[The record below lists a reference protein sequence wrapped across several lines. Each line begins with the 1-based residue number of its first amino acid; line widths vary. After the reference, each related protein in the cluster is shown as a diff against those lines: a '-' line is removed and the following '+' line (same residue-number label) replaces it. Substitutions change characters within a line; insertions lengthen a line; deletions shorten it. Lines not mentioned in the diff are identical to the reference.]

1 MVTKRNKP
9 SFRRTTGVLSL
20 LFVSS
25 VVGVGAGE
33 ALAMTAGASRCD
45 VTVPELI
52 GDLPVHDPL
61 FARAL
66 FLNDGNESVAIICLD
81 MIAPW
86 FAEVRDKIQ
95 QELGVSRVLVNCS
108 HTHSNG
114 RGVGSTPQWRARVGE
129 LIYEVVAEAVA
140 NQVPVSLHRGRA
152 PVKIAHN
159 RYGDAFTQEVV
170 PWVNVLEV
178 RKTSG
183 KPLAV
188 LFEHPAHPVIA
199 MTHSGISADY
209 PGYAVRRVTASLGE
223 DVVSLFA
230 QGCSG
235 NINADHVAGGH
246 AHAKA
251 IGNELGDAVLVA
263 LKTTIP
269 IQAKTISLRT
279 KTIMLNLHL
288 PTIKRWEKM
297 MQRIVVG
304 GEDPLREG
312 WANDGATRAT
322 MLALRELM
330 ARNDVPQMPM
340 EINAVMLGSEWCLVA
355 MAGEVF
361 TEYELWI
368 NALAPFKQTMV
379 CGFTNAVVGAT
390 DDAYIGY
397 IPTDRALALG
407 IKTPLVAETECMEAG
422 SFPGFFHGVR
432 VGSVYSSYA
441 VGIEGQIKKAII
453 SLWSVPADHD
463 PQQ

>member
-1 MVTKRNKP
+1 MVTRKTKP
-9 SFRRTTGVLSL
+9 GTRRVSVVLSL
-20 LFVSS
+20 LLLSS
-25 VVGVGAGE
+25 VGSFGLGE
-33 ALAMTAGASRCD
+33 ALAITAGASRRD
-45 VTVPELI
+45 VTVPELM
-52 GDLPVHDPL
+52 GDPLVHDPL
-61 FARAL
+61 FARVL
-66 FLNDGNESVAIICLD
+66 LLDDGDESVAIICLD

-86 FAEVRDKIQ
+86 FAEVREKIQ
-95 QELGVSRVLVNCS
+95 EELGVSLVLVNCS

-114 RGVGSTPQWRARVGE
+114 RGVGSTPKWRVRVGK
-129 LIYEVVAEAVA
+129 LIFEAAEEAVA
-140 NQVPVSLHRGRA
+140 NQVPVSLHRSRA

-178 RKTSG
+178 RKESG

-199 MTHSGISADY
+199 MTHPGVSADY
-209 PGYAVRRVTASLGE
+209 PGYAVRRVNASLGE
-223 DVVSLFA
+223 KVITMFA

-246 AHAKA
+246 AHAEA
-251 IGNELGDAVLVA
+251 VGNELGEAVLVA
-263 LKTTIP
+263 LKSTTP
-269 IQAKTISLRT
+269 IKAKAISLRT

-288 PTIKRWEKM
+288 PTVQRWEKM
-297 MQRIVVG
+297 MERIVVG
-304 GEDPLREG
+304 GEEPPREG
-312 WANDGATRAT
+312 WANDDTTRDT

-330 ARNDVPQMPM
+330 ERDAVPQMPM

-355 MAGEVF
+355 MAGEAF

-368 NALAPFKQTMV
+368 NALAPFEQTMV
-379 CGFTNAVVGAT
+379 FGFTNAVVRAT

-407 IKTPLVAETECMEAG
+407 VKAALRAETECMEAG

-432 VGSVYSSYA
+432 VGGVYSSYA
-441 VGIEGQIKKAII
+441 VGIESQIKKAIA
-453 SLWSVPADHD
+453 SLWAVSADHEI
-463 PQQ
+463 P